1 MLSLAAIT
9 FIGIDGFFIPEGIIG
24 VTMTILL
31 ICALLAVLMPYLAKA
46 PIAFAMNKLDG
57 YDNKHPRDQQA
68 KLTGFGA
75 RALAAHQNCF
85 EALAVFAVALAVV
98 LGTSNVHQITELLA
112 ITHIIARILYCVFYY
127 LNLDV
132 LRSLVWFV
140 GLGSAVAMIVVSI

>member
-1 MLSLAAIT
+1 
-9 FIGIDGFFIPEGIIG
+9 
-24 VTMTILL
+24 MTILL
-31 ICALLAVLMPYLAKA
+31 ICALLAVLMPYFAKA
-46 PIAFAMNKLDG
+46 PLAVAMNKLDG

-85 EALAVFAVALAVV
+85 ESLAVFAVALAVV
-98 LGTSNVHQITELLA
+98 LGTNNVHQVTELLA
-112 ITHIIARILYCVFYY
+112 ITHIISRILYCLFYY

-140 GLGSAVAMIVVSI
+140 GLGSAVAMIVVCL